1 MRGFA
6 DGLRAVDAALPEL
19 IGALRPGD
27 AMVLCADHGVD
38 PTTPGSDHTR
48 EYSPLLALGLSPG
61 RYDGLQ
67 EDVGATAFVLLTD
80 ERPPLAG
87 QLIGGGG

>member
-1 MRGFA
+1 MARRRADHHGVQRVRGTH
-6 DGLRAVDAALPEL
+6 DVRA
-19 IGALRPGD
+19 
-27 AMVLCADHGVD
+27 ADHGVD

-67 EDVGATAFVLLTD
+67 EDVGATAFVLLTG